1 MREKIIVG
9 QINRFSPSHLTLY
22 PLPSWLIKQKQ
33 NELQEREM
41 KTKVLVK
48 DLIAVRV
55 LIEIISQNSA
65 YQKKLPIISLLFT

>member
-1 MREKIIVG
+1 MRQKIVVG
-9 QINRFSPSHLTLY
+9 QINCFSPSHLTLY

-33 NELQEREM
+33 NEQEREM

-48 DLIAVRV
+48 DLMDVRV

-65 YQKKLPIISLLFT
+65 YQMKLPIISLLFT

>member
-1 MREKIIVG
+1 MRQKIVVG

-33 NELQEREM
+33 NEQEREM

-48 DLIAVRV
+48 DLMAVRV

-65 YQKKLPIISLLFT
+65 YQMKLPIISLLFT